1 MRKAVAFALV
11 LGLWGCSAGDLQL
24 EVIDFESAAIEN
36 CGTLSTETTFFF
48 KLNPAEALVLELG
61 SGLLVNEP
69 SDGEIV
75 SAIPGNSQLTY
86 RIFSGNVG
94 SDYFCE
100 SLPPATPSVLEDVL
114 ADNGEV
120 RITTVQDPND
130 STRFEHTIRL
140 AGVSFVNAAGER
152 LTNLTV
158 EDYGTLSTSTS
169 N

>member
-1 MRKAVAFALV
+1 MKKALALACI
-11 LGLWGCSAGDLQL
+11 LGLWGCSAGDLQI
-24 EVIDFESAAIEN
+24 ETIDFEGAAIEN
-36 CGTLSTETTFFF
+36 CGNLTVETTFFF
-48 KLNPAEALVLELG
+48 KLNTAEALVLELG
-61 SGLLVNEP
+61 SGLLRNEP

-86 RIFSGNVG
+86 RIFSGNVD
-94 SDYFCE
+94 SNYFCG
-100 SLPPATPSVLEDVL
+100 SLPPPTPTVEEDVL

-120 RITTVQDPND
+120 RITTVQNAND

-158 EDYGTLSTSTS
+158 DEYGTLTTFTS